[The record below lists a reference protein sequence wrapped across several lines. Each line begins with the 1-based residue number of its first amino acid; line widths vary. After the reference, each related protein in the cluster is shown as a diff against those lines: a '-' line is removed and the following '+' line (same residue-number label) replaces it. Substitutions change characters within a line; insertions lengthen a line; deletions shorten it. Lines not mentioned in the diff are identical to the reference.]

1 MAKRT
6 RVAANSST
14 KKTSLTG
21 RKVSKKTKISKNEIT
36 DSIQKN
42 TFLDYTIQQKYN
54 LTPTHDNFLEVCF
67 KDDCKLSL
75 IDGPAGSAKT
85 YLSVYI
91 ALQLLR
97 THKIEEIIYI
107 RSVVESASKS
117 MGSLPGEVEDKF
129 LPWSLPLLEK
139 LNELLDKP
147 TITNL
152 MSESFIKCI
161 PVNYTRGLTFKN
173 ACVLIDEAQNLTKE
187 ELTTILTRFGSNSKY
202 MVIGD
207 SQQSDIGNRSGFKV
221 IYDAFDTKESIEH
234 GMNVFKFTELEIV
247 RSEILKYIV
256 KVLQK
261 LKVKS

>member
-6 RVAANSST
+6 RVSASSNST
-14 KKTSLTG
+14 KKAAASG
-21 RKVSKKTKISKNEIT
+21 RRVSKKTKINKTEIT
-36 DSIQKN
+36 ESIQKN
-42 TFLDYTIQQKYN
+42 TFLDYNIQQKYN
-54 LTPTHDNFLEVCF
+54 LTTVHENFLDVCF
-67 KDDCKLSL
+67 KDTCKLSL

-97 THKIEEIIYI
+97 THKIEEIVYI
-107 RSVVESASKS
+107 RSVIESASKS

-147 TITNL
+147 TINNL
-152 MSESFIKCI
+152 MSESFIKCV

-173 ACVLIDEAQNLTKE
+173 ACVLIDESQNLTKE
-187 ELTTILTRFGSNSKY
+187 ELTTILTRFGHDSKY
-202 MVIGD
+202 IVIGD
-207 SQQSDIGNRSGFKV
+207 SQQSDIGNKSGFDV
-221 IYDAFDTKESIEH
+221 IFKAFNTKESLEH

-261 LKVKS
+261 IKS